1 MATERKKRRTTIRKN
16 VEETRQK
23 LLEMEAELTALTEER
38 YPMVGEA
45 FADAFADCP
54 DVDLVKMT
62 DPKIRQFMR
71 RLRRIYGF
79 DSEMEQEYTYPN
91 VEDEIYPDAALE
103 R

>member
-1 MATERKKRRTTIRKN
+1 M
-16 VEETRQK
+16 
-23 LLEMEAELTALTEER
+23 
-38 YPMVGEA
+38 
-45 FADAFADCP
+45 
-54 DVDLVKMT
+54 KMT